1 MALYNKELNSLYIH
15 IPKCY
20 GNSIK
25 DSLRQVGF
33 KNLLSKDIMNYSK
46 GTLQLL
52 ADKNLI
58 NLDNTFIFTFIRNP
72 NDRFVSGCN
81 FTNTELNDIINLNV
95 NDFNVNEYWHILMP
109 QINHLK
115 LNQYSNVKHIDFIG
129 ICENIE
135 NDWIKLNCKLKKLGL
150 NYDLPKLK
158 VLNKSKSNL
167 SISIP
172 NNIKELFKEDYELFN
187 LTSLKN

>member
-1 MALYNKELNSLYIH
+1 MALYSKELNALYIH

-25 DSLRQVGF
+25 ESLRQVGF
-33 KNLLSKDIMNYSK
+33 KNLLDKDIMNFSK

-72 NDRFVSGCN
+72 NGRFVSGCN
-81 FTNTELNDIINLNV
+81 FTNTNLNDIINL
-95 NDFNVNEYWHILMP
+95 NVNEYWHILMP
-109 QINHLK
+109 QINHIKLK
-115 LNQYSNVKHIDFIG
+115 EYSNLKHIKFIG

-135 NDWIKLNCKLKKLGL
+135 NDWAILNNKLKKFGL
-150 NYDLPKLK
+150 NNDLPKLK
-158 VLNKSKSNL
+158 VLNKS
-167 SISIP
+167 IP
-172 NNIKELFKEDYELFN
+172 DNIKELLKEDYELFN
-187 LTSLKN
+187 LIS

>member
-1 MALYNKELNSLYIH
+1 MALYNKEINALYIH

-33 KNLLSKDIMNYSK
+33 KNLLNKDIMNYSK

-52 ADKNLI
+52 TDKNLI

-81 FTNTELNDIINLNV
+81 FTNTKLTDNININL

-109 QINHLK
+109 QINHIKLK
-115 LNQYSNVKHIDFIG
+115 DYNNLNHINFIG

-158 VLNKSKSNL
+158 VLNKSKSNKN
-167 SISIP
+167 ISIP
-172 NNIKELFKEDYELFN
+172 NNIKELFKEDYELHST
-187 LTSLKN
+187 LIY